1 MKARRHTLQDW
12 LRTRLLVALCLLA
25 AAPAGWAQD
34 GKVEAPVP
42 RVDTP
47 QVDFGTLTARPMWI
61 EKIKDGLYVIR
72 GPIGRCMNACPNGQ
86 PVDDVFHEPGDVA
99 VRVTPEGV
107 ILVDDK
113 YDVNVPQILA
123 LIKTVTDQP
132 VKYLMNTHY
141 HSDHAGG
148 NGEMLKHGVILVDQK
163 DLRDSYD
170 KSTHAGESPHIVFGD
185 YGAIYLGGVKVEA
198 YHFGAGHTRGDSIIY
213 FPDLKIIHSGDLV
226 IEAMPHI
233 DYRDGGS
240 IVGMRN
246 EIDSLLRLDFD
257 FAIPGHGRLLTRDEV
272 RQYAKKLEIL
282 IERMQE
288 IVREGIPKEK
298 ALQNLNL
305 ADLNWAHSASTSTF
319 EKMDVAG
326 FYDEMAQRIAD
337 EKTGKM
343 VPLQP

>member
-1 MKARRHTLQDW
+1 
-12 LRTRLLVALCLLA
+12 
-25 AAPAGWAQD
+25 
-34 GKVEAPVP
+34 VEAPVP

-47 QVDFGTLTARPMWI
+47 QVDFDTLTARPMWI

-72 GPIGRCMNACPNGQ
+72 GPIGRCMNACPNGE
-86 PVDDVFHEPGDVA
+86 PVDDVYHEPGDVA
-99 VRVTPEGV
+99 VRVTSEGV

-113 YDVNVPQILA
+113 FDENVPQILA
-123 LIKTVTDQP
+123 LIKTVTHQP
-132 VKYLMNTHY
+132 VRYLINSHY

-148 NGEMLKHGVILVDQK
+148 TGEMLKRGVIVVDQK

-170 KSTHAGESPHIVFGD
+170 KAPHPGESPHIVFGD

-198 YHFGAGHTRGDSIIY
+198 YHFGSGHTRGDTIVY
-213 FPDLKIIHSGDLV
+213 FPDLKIIHTGDLV
-226 IEAMPHI
+226 LEAMPHI

-240 IVGMRN
+240 IVAMRN
-246 EIDSLLRLDFD
+246 EIDSLLRLNFD

-272 RQYAKKLEIL
+272 RHYAKKLEIM
-282 IERMQE
+282 IDRMTE

-298 ALQNLNL
+298 ALENLNL

-319 EKMDVAG
+319 EKMDVGG

-337 EKTGKM
+337 QKAGKM
-343 VPLQP
+343 VPMQP